1 MDKLRNL
8 NVAGK
13 ITAGFKNF
21 NSQKMTAFFTYL
33 VIVLVII
40 AVLFGVYM
48 YLLEKGDLDIVFHKE
63 GVNLSSKVNKNI
75 SSKYLPTVSSSAYTL
90 NAWFAVDKSQYIDK
104 KNTPY
109 SHLISYGR
117 TRIKSK
123 NEKTDPFAMGIYID
137 NKTNNLFIVY
147 RTDEDQ
153 PNTFYNPNSESFNT
167 KNTITIKNFLLNE
180 WNLITLVAVSN
191 NLMVYL
197 NGQLYETKVNNG
209 NLYYK
214 TTKPLLNINVGRER
228 KIKGMIKSIRF
239 RDYAYQAY
247 EVADLYFAGPNK
259 FVLPDIR
266 DVIYFEDVDYD
277 SAKYL
282 GSQERGFLDSG
293 ADLVDGALQ
302 GMNDFFKQF

>member
-21 NSQKMTAFFTYL
+21 NSKKMSAFFTYL
-33 VIVLVII
+33 VIVVVII

-48 YLLEKGDLDIVFHKE
+48 YLLEKGDLDIVYHE
-63 GVNLSSKVNKNI
+63 NGVSLSSKEKKDIHADN
-75 SSKYLPTVSSSAYTL
+75 LPTISASAYTL
-90 NAWFAVDKSQYIDK
+90 NAWFAIDKSQYIN
-104 KNTPY
+104 KNDAKY

-117 TRIKSK
+117 TRIRD
-123 NEKTDPFAMGIYID
+123 ETTDPLAMAVYID
-137 NKTNNLFIVY
+137 NKTNNLLIVY
-147 RTDEDQ
+147 RTDADDL
-153 PNTFYNPNSESFNT
+153 NTYYHPNSESFNT
-167 KNTITIKNFLLNE
+167 KNTVTLKNYLLNE
-180 WNLITLVAVSN
+180 WNLITLVATSN

-197 NGQLYETKVNNG
+197 NGQLYETKVTDG

-214 TTKPLLNINVGRER
+214 TTKPLLNINVGMRR
-228 KIKGMIKSIRF
+228 DIRGMVKSVRF
-239 RDYAYQAY
+239 RDYAYQSY

-266 DVIYFEDVDYD
+266 ETKYFNETDYGTID
-277 SAKYL
+277 DI
-282 GSQERGFLDSG
+282 GSKERSFLDSG
-293 ADLVDGALQ
+293 ADLVNDTLQ